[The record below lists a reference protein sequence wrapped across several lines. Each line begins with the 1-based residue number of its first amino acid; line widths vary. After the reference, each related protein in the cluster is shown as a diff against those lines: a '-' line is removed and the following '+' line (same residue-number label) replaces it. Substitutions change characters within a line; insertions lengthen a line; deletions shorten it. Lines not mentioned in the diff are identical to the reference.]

1 MTCSVRGKSVFQ
13 LKGYHKPPELLAGT
27 FKSRFPLFS
36 HVSLRAMSA
45 GSFFRTTVGNQ
56 SLGTSST
63 LMMKLKSLFCRV
75 FPCHS
80 APKENQYEI
89 AHNCRPEI
97 TNFLSFEDKI
107 NAYILLVF
115 SVTPF
120 KIDQNEN
127 HSTDKVQNLG
137 NVRR

>member
-1 MTCSVRGKSVFQ
+1 
-13 LKGYHKPPELLAGT
+13 
-27 FKSRFPLFS
+27 
-36 HVSLRAMSA
+36 
-45 GSFFRTTVGNQ
+45 
-56 SLGTSST
+56 
-63 LMMKLKSLFCRV
+63 MMKLKSLVCRV
-75 FPCHS
+75 CPCHS

-97 TNFLSFEDKI
+97 ANLLSFENKI

-120 KIDQNEN
+120 KIDQNKNEN